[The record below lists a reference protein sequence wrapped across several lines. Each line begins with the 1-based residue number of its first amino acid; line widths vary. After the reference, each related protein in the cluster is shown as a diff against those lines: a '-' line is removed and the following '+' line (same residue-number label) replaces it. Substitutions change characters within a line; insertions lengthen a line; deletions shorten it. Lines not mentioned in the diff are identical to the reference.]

1 MSRVLL
7 TKLDGDLK
15 LAGYKKR
22 TRQSYVRAVR
32 QLRNFWGCDLEEIEE
47 QQVREYWLHCKD
59 ELDWMSATMR
69 ISYSGIKFFYA
80 HTLKRDWETL
90 KLLKIKQHVTPP
102 TVLSI
107 DEVRKLLANMPT
119 QMNHAF
125 YTAVYSLGLRLG
137 EARHLK
143 PADIDSARMC
153 VSVRNSKGDDRF
165 VPLPETTLL
174 VLRAWWKTHRN
185 MQWLFPAPGRCG
197 KKASEA
203 TVPVSSTTVQGALRR
218 TVVKLKIIKR
228 VYPHV
233 FRHSYATHMLE
244 AGVPIVHVQRCL
256 GHRTL
261 VTTMIYLHVTE
272 PGEARSREKLN
283 QLMRGILSPMP
294 KKKVSA

>member
-1 MSRVLL
+1 MSKILL
-7 TKLDGDLK
+7 TKLNEDLK
-15 LAGYKKR
+15 LAGYAKR
-22 TRQSYVRAVR
+22 SRQSYVRAVR

-59 ELDWMSATMR
+59 ELDWMPATMR
-69 ISYSGIKFFYA
+69 ISYSGIKFFYG
-80 HTLKRDWETL
+80 HTLRRDWETL
-90 KLLKIKQHVTPP
+90 KLLKIKQQVTPP

-107 DEVRKLLANMPT
+107 DEARNILANMPT

-143 PADIDSARMC
+143 PADIDSERMC

-174 VLRAWWKTHRN
+174 ILRNWWKTHRN
-185 MQWLFPAPGRCG
+185 MQWLFPAPGRSG
-197 KKASEA
+197 KNASVS
-203 TVPVSSTTVQGALRR
+203 TTPVSETTVQGALRR

-256 GHRTL
+256 GHRSL

-272 PGEARSREKLN
+272 LGETRSREKLN
-283 QLMRGILSPMP
+283 QLMRGVLSPMQDR
-294 KKKVSA
+294 SL